1 MNTKSIV
8 KHAFTAIAA
17 SVVLAAASMQSAQAA
32 GPTSYQQFWDD
43 LMKAPSPE
51 SVQASG
57 ERHQEPRNYQDSWYS
72 ITKAPTPESV
82 QASGERYQDPVP
94 YQTFW
99 DNLAKA
105 PSVQSVQASGQ
116 SNPSRMYLSGQHP

>member
-1 MNTKSIV
+1 MKTKSIV

-43 LMKAPSPE
+43 VMKTPSPE

-57 ERHQEPRNYQDSWYS
+57 ERHQEPLTYQQSWD
-72 ITKAPTPESV
+72 
-82 QASGERYQDPVP
+82 R
-94 YQTFW
+94 
-99 DNLAKA
+99 LAKA
-105 PSVQSVQASGQ
+105 PSPESVEATGQLSQAPMTYQDFLDNLEKKG
-116 SNPSRMYLSGQHP
+116 G

>member
-1 MNTKSIV
+1 MKTKSIV
-8 KHAFTAIAA
+8 KLAFTAVGA
-17 SVVLAAASMQSAQAA
+17 SVLLAAASRQSAQAA

-43 LMKAPSPE
+43 VMKTPSPE

-57 ERHQEPRNYQDSWYS
+57 ERYQEPMTYQQSWDRLA
-72 ITKAPTPESV
+72 KAPSPESV

-94 YQTFW
+94 YQTFL

-116 SNPSRMYLSGQHP
+116 SNSSRMYSNR

>member
-1 MNTKSIV
+1 MKTKSIV
-8 KHAFTAIAA
+8 KHVFTAIAA
-17 SVVLAAASMQSAQAA
+17 SLVSAAASMQSAQAA
-32 GPTSYQQFWDD
+32 GPTSYQQFWDE

-57 ERHQEPRNYQDSWYS
+57 ERHQEP
-72 ITKAPTPESV
+72 
-82 QASGERYQDPVP
+82 VP

-105 PSVQSVQASGQ
+105 RSTESYAISQSK
-116 SNPSRMYLSGQHP
+116 